1 MVIEARSQSSRL
13 WQSAGYLL
21 AASSHSER
29 GKGALWGPFYKGT
42 IPITRL
48 HPHNLI
54 AFQRPHHIGIWVSIS
69 EILVDTN
76 IPAIAMPAFYFWGA
90 RIEAQYPGPEW
101 GPLSLLIRLSLTVAL
116 ADCRGPWA
124 DSAPGLWGCGKRNP
138 QLPAHWIWNVGKA
151 KCVDP
156 VFITYCIPG
165 MGEGPQQNFLDNR
178 NIISRWIFPEL
189 DALVQTHPAVLYC
202 MWQTSPQKEF

>member
-54 AFQRPHHIGIWVSIS
+54 AFQRPHHIGIWVSIY

-76 IPAIAMPAFYFWGA
+76 IPPIAMPAFYFWGA

-101 GPLSLLIRLSLTVAL
+101 GPLSLLIHLSLTVAL
-116 ADCRGPWA
+116 AIKWDLGWLQRTMGRPCPRPLGVWQEESPAPCPLSLKCRQSQMCWSSVHHLLYTWDGGR
-124 DSAPGLWGCGKRNP
+124 AP
-138 QLPAHWIWNVGKA
+138 A
-151 KCVDP
+151 
-156 VFITYCIPG
+156 
-165 MGEGPQQNFLDNR
+165 
-178 NIISRWIFPEL
+178 EL
-189 DALVQTHPAVLYC
+189 
-202 MWQTSPQKEF
+202 SG